1 MKNITI
7 LAALLGLGCTSETM
21 MIPEDIIGEAGATT
35 EVPETG
41 GTEATGGSGTGGNEP
56 TGGNVETGGTDP
68 TGGNEATGGNV
79 ATGGDQTG
87 GTATGGNGT
96 GGTEDPFAIFQES
109 ESNPN
114 GIPFTCNIFYS
125 PYGIENNLMYPSVS
139 HSCWNGGQAEWNIEM
154 AALYCKNENYYPKE
168 EELSSTGSIFFSAV
182 GFTETL
188 KCSYWEMLGVTKV
201 NGWCCF
207 EIDKFI
213 N

>member
-7 LAALLGLGCTSETM
+7 LAALLGLSCTSETM

-56 TGGNVETGGTDP
+56 TGGNVETGGTEP
-68 TGGNEATGGNV
+68 TGGNEP
-79 ATGGDQTG
+79 TG

-96 GGTEDPFAIFQES
+96 GGTEDPYEIFYKS

-114 GIPFTCNIFYS
+114 GVP
-125 PYGIENNLMYPSVS
+125 NNCEISYWPDEEDCYIGDGSLFFGMS
-139 HSCWNGGQAEWNIEM
+139 
-154 AALYCKNENYYPKE
+154 ALYCSNEQNYP
-168 EELSSTGSIFFSAV
+168 T
-182 GFTETL
+182 TETL
-188 KCSYWEMLGVTKV
+188 DDKGYIYYTIEGYTETIKCKNYNQIFGI
-201 NGWCCF
+201 NNDIWCCSN
-207 EIDKFI
+207 IDKYL

>member
-21 MIPEDIIGEAGATT
+21 MIPEDIIGEAGAAT

-68 TGGNEATGGNV
+68 TGGNKATGGNV

-87 GTATGGNGT
+87 GTATGGDT
-96 GGTEDPFAIFQES
+96 TDPFAIFYES

-114 GIPFTCNIFYS
+114 GVPNSCLVSYFPYNSENHLPDLSAGTAFKCWMGDAVVFKDYS
-125 PYGIENNLMYPSVS
+125 S
-139 HSCWNGGQAEWNIEM
+139 
-154 AALYCKNENYYPKE
+154 LYCDRGNYPEQEKLDDQGYTYFTIDGYA
-168 EELSSTGSIFFSAV
+168 EELRCKYYETVGSDVEIKS
-182 GFTETL
+182 
-188 KCSYWEMLGVTKV
+188 
-201 NGWCCF
+201 WCCSN
-207 EIDKFI
+207 IS
-213 N
+213 NYLN